1 MNLTTTTVVTLLS
14 ALGLFACAAGD
25 VPSSAPP
32 SSDEAAGGDDD
43 GSGAAT
49 DGTSGG
55 DPKGADPTNPDAPRA
70 PLVTGLSIAEIAIFQ
85 GVKIDLVKDGAAL
98 ETRNAPVVAGRP
110 ALVRVYVKPQTGWAS
125 KKVTAELRL
134 ESGSKKFPLV
144 RDTKSISGASTD
156 EDVTSTFNLEIPEG
170 ELTPDTTFQVA
181 LTSPDGAP
189 PKGDSAAQFPRDG
202 SQARLSAE
210 SAGKVKVV
218 VVPVQ
223 YGADGS
229 GRTPDIS
236 AAQIDLYER
245 TMMSRYPVS
254 GVEVTVHAPWTW
266 SSTISRTGAGFSQVL
281 SAIMRLR
288 SQDRVAPDVYY
299 YGALAPA
306 SSFGSFCG
314 GGCVTGLSTV
324 DDSPQVSSLRASVGI
339 GFTGYDS
346 ANTMAHEVGHA
357 HGRNHAPCGGAQG
370 VDPQFPYTNG
380 SIGVWG
386 YDVLAKTLLSPSR
399 GHDMMGYCPNEW
411 VSDYTYS
418 GLFDRV
424 SAVNALVGSA
434 DWRTNQQ
441 SQANVRLAVAD
452 ESGALSWSTE
462 PFLSDAMTGGEPRDV
477 TFRSP
482 AGIELGRRTARFY
495 KFDHLP
501 GGIVVVPELAA
512 AAWSHV
518 EVQGFSRLAR

>member
-25 VPSSAPP
+25 VPSSGPP
-32 SSDEAAGGDDD
+32 SGDGNGGEDD
-43 GSGAAT
+43 GSGAAASNPT
-49 DGTSGG
+49 GG

-70 PLVTGLSIAEIAIFQ
+70 PLVTGLAIADIAIFQ
-85 GVKIDLVKDGAAL
+85 GVKVDLVKAGAAVR
-98 ETRNAPVVAGRP
+98 TRNAPVVAGRP
-110 ALVRVYVKPQTGWAS
+110 ALVRVYVKPQSGWTS

-144 RDTKSISGASTD
+144 RDSKSISGASTD
-156 EDVTSTFNLEIPEG
+156 EDVTSTFNLEIPAE
-170 ELTPDTTFQVA
+170 ELTPDATFQVA
-181 LTSPDGAP
+181 LTAPDGVP
-189 PKGDSAAQFPRDG
+189 PKGQSSAQFPSDG

-236 AAQIDLYER
+236 AAQIDLYKR

-288 SQDRVAPDVYY
+288 SQDGVPADVYY

-324 DDSPQVSSLRASVGI
+324 DDSVQVSSLRASVGI
-339 GFTGYDS
+339 GFSGYDS

-370 VDPQFPYTNG
+370 VDPQFPYSDG

-386 YDVLAKTLLSPSR
+386 YDILAKTLLSPSR

-418 GLFDRV
+418 GLFERV

-434 DWRTNQQ
+434 DWRQNQQ
-441 SQANVRLAVAD
+441 SQANVRLAVVD
-452 ESGALSWSTE
+452 ENGALSWTTE
-462 PFLSDAMTGGEPRDV
+462 TFAADALSGGEPRDV

-482 AGIELGRRTARFY
+482 AGLELGRRTARFY

-518 EVQGFSRLAR
+518 DVQGFSRLAR